1 MQKLLIILMVC
12 ATLAT
17 GCAIHKPEIQQGNVV
32 KPEMLAQLKIGMT
45 SRQVRFIM
53 GSPLLTD
60 PFHQNRWDYIFRLD
74 NTDTPSERKH
84 LILYFDNDQ
93 LSRIV
98 TEPAT

>member
-1 MQKLLIILMVC
+1 MQKLLIILVVC
-12 ATLAT
+12 ATLAM

-60 PFHQNRWDYIFRLD
+60 PFHPNRWDYIFTL
-74 NTDTPSERKH
+74 NNAETPADRKH

-93 LSRIV
+93 LSRID
-98 TEPAT
+98 TGPAT